1 MAAGHSQRRRG
12 VGAGSPSS
20 ASSPNS
26 VRAELVEA
34 PSFPRP
40 REKTERPFD
49 KLRPNGLEGA
59 ASGSARTGSG
69 FSNTDARNRPAL
81 RHTVSRRNT
90 ELRSAVSAAT
100 HWSQAVEWS
109 DDHD

>member
-69 FSNTDARNRPAL
+69 FSNTDRSEG
-81 RHTVSRRNT
+81 HTS
-90 ELRSAVSAAT
+90 ELQSLMRSSSAVFCLKT
-100 HWSQAVEWS
+100 KKTKTI
-109 DDHD
+109 